1 VLRVDDKSLWWTNF
15 HGAMDSCAYVC
26 CLTRMFFFSF
36 ALNCFSIV
44 RKKRVVHE
52 DDCLISMAVM
62 RFLDSWSITNYCVDI
77 MLFDLFVVVSPG

>member
-1 VLRVDDKSLWWTNF
+1 VDKFPRSYGFL
-15 HGAMDSCAYVC
+15 
-26 CLTRMFFFSF
+26 CLCMLSYEDVFSF

-77 MLFDLFVVVSPG
+77 MLFDFFVVVSPG